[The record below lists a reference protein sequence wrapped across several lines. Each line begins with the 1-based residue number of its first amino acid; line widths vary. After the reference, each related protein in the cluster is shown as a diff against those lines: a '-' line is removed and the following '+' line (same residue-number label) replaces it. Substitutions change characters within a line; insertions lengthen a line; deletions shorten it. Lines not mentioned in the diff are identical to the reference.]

1 MKGMWIFPVA
11 IAFTLS
17 GLAKGVQVSRFDPT
31 QLHLGGSYCEFQ
43 NKSGETVLWSDWRG
57 KFWLKIDGN
66 LIELVSHQ
74 TDDEGEQ
81 QRVRRRWNETLS
93 VPGLAVEL
101 SLTELERG
109 MDSAAYKGHLEFK
122 RRGSSRRIRITGGC
136 GA

>member
-1 MKGMWIFPVA
+1 MKGIWIFPVA

-31 QLHLGGSYCEFQ
+31 QLHLSGSYCEFQ
-43 NKSGETVLWSDWRG
+43 SKPGEPVLWSDWRG
-57 KFWLKIDGN
+57 KFWLKIDGK

-81 QRVRRRWNETLS
+81 QRVRSRWDETLT
-93 VPGLAVEL
+93 VPGLTVEL

-109 MDSAAYKGHLEFK
+109 MDSAAYKGHLELK
-122 RRGSSRRIRITGGC
+122 RRGSSKRIRITGGC